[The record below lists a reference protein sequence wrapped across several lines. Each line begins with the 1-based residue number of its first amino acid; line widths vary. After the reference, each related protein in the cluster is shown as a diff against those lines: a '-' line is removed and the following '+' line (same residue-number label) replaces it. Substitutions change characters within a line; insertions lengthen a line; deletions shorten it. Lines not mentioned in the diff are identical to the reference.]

1 MRRSSLD
8 EEIIEYLK
16 GRTQDGSGRE
26 LQLSRDHSRTST
38 DPPAAIT
45 LSNPLPRERA

>member
-1 MRRSSLD
+1 MD
-8 EEIIEYLK
+8 IYK
-16 GRTQDGSGRE
+16 GKTQDGSGRE

-38 DPPAAIT
+38 DPPDAIT